1 MVVWEGGGVVRVVP
15 CFQVSLLYV
24 SLWHDPFPGGGGG
37 TLPKFLV
44 GGPARDEKMDPTGS
58 EVL

>member
-24 SLWHDPFPGGGGG
+24 SLWHDPFPGGVHF
-37 TLPKFLV
+37 TKFLE